1 MKVLHL
7 VQQPQR
13 RGAEMFAFDL
23 TSELLLRGFDVR
35 TVYLYPAKDNALDL
49 RENDILINADPTHP
63 LERALG
69 FQPKVLNRLRCIVR
83 DFKPD
88 VVQANGARTLKYGA
102 ALKRVS
108 AKSSDFAFVYRSIG
122 DPLVWVQGRVKR
134 TLYAKLIMPPVDG
147 IAAVSSA
154 SLDGLKQLYDLA
166 DKTVAQI
173 PRGIDR
179 QRIAPRRDRATVR
192 AALGDS
198 ESTPVVVFVGSLTPE
213 KRPDRLARV
222 FAGVVKQLP
231 EARLWVVGDGPLRAE
246 FEQLVD
252 DLGITGSV
260 SLIGTSDEVGSFL
273 GAADVLALTSDTEG
287 LPGVILEAAC
297 LGVPAVAT
305 DVGGVSDAVTTGK
318 TGILVDPDDE
328 AAFTTQLSQLLA
340 DRTTSVGLGSTA
352 SARFRTT
359 FAITPV
365 GEAYAQLYEAAVQA

>member
-1 MKVLHL
+1 M
-7 VQQPQR
+7 
-13 RGAEMFAFDL
+13 
-23 TSELLLRGFDVR
+23 
-35 TVYLYPAKDNALDL
+35 
-49 RENDILINADPTHP
+49 
-63 LERALG
+63 
-69 FQPKVLNRLRCIVR
+69 
-83 DFKPD
+83 
-88 VVQANGARTLKYGA
+88 
-102 ALKRVS
+102 
-108 AKSSDFAFVYRSIG
+108 
-122 DPLVWVQGRVKR
+122 
-134 TLYAKLIMPPVDG
+134 
-147 IAAVSSA
+147 
-154 SLDGLKQLYDLA
+154 
-166 DKTVAQI
+166 
-173 PRGIDR
+173 
-179 QRIAPRRDRATVR
+179 R

-198 ESTPVVVFVGSLTPE
+198 ESDTPVVVFVGSLTPE

-365 GEAYAQLYEAAVQA
+365 GEAYAQLYEAGGSSIALHARVNRMQNSA